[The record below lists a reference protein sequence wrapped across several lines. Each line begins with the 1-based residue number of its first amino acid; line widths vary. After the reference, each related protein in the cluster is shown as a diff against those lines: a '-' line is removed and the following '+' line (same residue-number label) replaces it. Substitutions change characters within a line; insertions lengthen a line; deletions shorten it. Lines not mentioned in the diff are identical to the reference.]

1 MLIGACA
8 VWTSRLA
15 RGQDDVPALG
25 GALQNALKSIETT
38 ADGKRNLVIALADDL
53 ETVPQS
59 DYWIGVQV
67 AAVPDVAKKQL
78 AIDDG
83 LAVEEVT
90 QDSPAAKAEIKKFDI
105 LVKAGDA
112 PLKNITDLVKAV
124 DASQGKEV
132 IITIVRDGKNQTI
145 KVIPDKRPKSE
156 SVEIVKR
163 AVAAARPELAAE
175 IKQLEEALEKL
186 KNKAGKD
193 GVGFWFAKPAV
204 VAPQVDY
211 KVVPFPKDLSVQ
223 INKESGNPAKIHV
236 KRGDKE
242 WNITEDNQGLSLKD
256 LPDDIRSHVQR
267 LMAGIPVPGKM
278 NVSNR
283 VVRVTPE
290 GKVEGEMRIAPQP
303 PAPPKPPTAPQA
315 ATPPKPP
322 TAQANRTFAIRSPR
336 AEGDADSK
344 LDAIIK
350 KLDERSESIEKL
362 DKKVEDLRKELDQLR
377 TKAK

>member
-1 MLIGACA
+1 MRTNTLARGVALMLIGACA
-8 VWTSRLA
+8 VWTSRVA
-15 RGQDDVPALG
+15 RGQDDDPALG

-163 AVAAARPELAAE
+163 A
-175 IKQLEEALEKL
+175 
-186 KNKAGKD
+186 
-193 GVGFWFAKPAV
+193 
-204 VAPQVDY
+204 
-211 KVVPFPKDLSVQ
+211 
-223 INKESGNPAKIHV
+223 
-236 KRGDKE
+236 
-242 WNITEDNQGLSLKD
+242 
-256 LPDDIRSHVQR
+256 
-267 LMAGIPVPGKM
+267 
-278 NVSNR
+278 
-283 VVRVTPE
+283 
-290 GKVEGEMRIAPQP
+290 
-303 PAPPKPPTAPQA
+303 
-315 ATPPKPP
+315 
-322 TAQANRTFAIRSPR
+322 
-336 AEGDADSK
+336 
-344 LDAIIK
+344 
-350 KLDERSESIEKL
+350 
-362 DKKVEDLRKELDQLR
+362 
-377 TKAK
+377 